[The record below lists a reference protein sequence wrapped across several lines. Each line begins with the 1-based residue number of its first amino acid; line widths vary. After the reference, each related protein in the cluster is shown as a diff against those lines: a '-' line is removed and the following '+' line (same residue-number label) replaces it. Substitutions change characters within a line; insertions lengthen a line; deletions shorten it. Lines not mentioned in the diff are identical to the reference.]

1 MEKLTRVLDQ
11 VLEQSVTRA
20 GGIPGVIAAVTDENG
35 IIYEGAAGVR
45 TLGEEAPMTTDTVTA
60 LFSTSK
66 ALTGT
71 ALMQLV
77 EEGKV
82 KLTDPVKEYV
92 PEIADINVL
101 EGFSDSGEAILRPA
115 KTDITIEMLMLHTAG
130 FGYDFFNEE
139 DKLYREANN
148 IPSILTSTKES
159 IRTALLFEPGT
170 RWNYGTNIDWVGLVV
185 ESVRG
190 KSLEDTFQEYLFQP
204 LGMNNTSFFLNE
216 EMASRRASI
225 HIRQSNG
232 QLVANKEMILP
243 QPPEFQMG
251 GGGLYGEVG
260 DYMKFIRM
268 ILNDGGDLLSADT
281 VEKMSSNGL
290 GELKSGGWKSSDP
303 VSTNTGEFFP
313 GIEKSWAYT
322 FQRNEEKLPTGR
334 PAGQLMWAGLAN
346 SYYWIDRENKIGG
359 FFASQILPFHDIAS
373 YLGYLEF
380 ESSVYSVL
388 YNK

>member
-1 MEKLTRVLDQ
+1 
-11 VLEQSVTRA
+11 
-20 GGIPGVIAAVTDENG
+20 
-35 IIYEGAAGVR
+35 
-45 TLGEEAPMTTDTVTA
+45 
-60 LFSTSK
+60 
-66 ALTGT
+66 
-71 ALMQLV
+71 
-77 EEGKV
+77 V
-82 KLTDPVKEYV
+82 KLTDTVKEYV
-92 PEIADINVL
+92 PELADINVM

-373 YLGYLEF
+373 YLGYL
-380 ESSVYSVL
+380 
-388 YNK
+388 

>member
-1 MEKLTRVLDQ
+1 
-11 VLEQSVTRA
+11 RA

-159 IRTALLFEPGT
+159 IRTSLLFEPGT

-290 GELKSGGWKSSDP
+290 GELKS
-303 VSTNTGEFFP
+303 
-313 GIEKSWAYT
+313 
-322 FQRNEEKLPTGR
+322 
-334 PAGQLMWAGLAN
+334 
-346 SYYWIDRENKIGG
+346 
-359 FFASQILPFHDIAS
+359 
-373 YLGYLEF
+373 
-380 ESSVYSVL
+380 
-388 YNK
+388 

>member
-1 MEKLTRVLDQ
+1 LEKLTRVLDQ

>member
-380 ESSVYSVL
+380 ESSVYSLL